1 MTAMEA
7 IKRLEICQDNPD
19 VETAHEEADDIIVEF
34 LIEAGYKEVADAY
47 DKVHKWY
54 S

>member
-19 VETAHEEADDIIVEF
+19 IETAHEEADDIIVEF

>member
-1 MTAMEA
+1 MNEMEA
-7 IKRLEICQDNPD
+7 IKKLEVCQSNSDI
-19 VETAHEEADDIIVEF
+19 ETAHEEADDIIVEF
-34 LIEAGYKEVADAY
+34 LIEAGYKEVANAY

>member
-1 MTAMEA
+1 MTEEEA
-7 IKRLEICQDNPD
+7 IKMLEICQSNSD

-34 LIEAGYKEVADAY
+34 LVDAGYRKVADAY